1 MAGLKSFDTWSPVIV
16 MLAVDFAFAVV
27 NILLKEVLNA
37 EMNHLVLITY
47 RQSISTIFLVPIGYF
62 WERNSRPKLTLRILC
77 YLFFSALVGAS
88 LTQYFFLLGIQYTS
102 ATFACA
108 FINMVP
114 AITFIM
120 SLPFGLEIVNIK
132 TNRGRAK
139 LIGTLV
145 CICGAM
151 ILTLYKGMPLVKYS
165 RPEAP
170 SPTMDQAISL
180 SSGKKTERWTVGSIA
195 LMGGTLLWSS
205 WFLIQSNIGKLY
217 PCQYSSTA
225 IMSFF
230 GAIQS
235 AVISLSIDRKPF
247 LGVVGS
253 GLCYVA
259 MSWCVKKRGPVFTA
273 AFSPLVQIMA
283 VMFDIP
289 ILHEQLHLGSAV
301 MSSVLGSA
309 TVIAG
314 LYILLWGKKKDAE
327 NSSMEL
333 VQEAEEVKDQEAQLQ
348 VTTITSGSR
357 CP

>member
-1 MAGLKSFDTWSPVIV
+1 MI
-16 MLAVDFAFAVV
+16 MLFCLCC
-27 NILLKEVLNA
+27 N
-37 EMNHLVLITY
+37 LIIC
-47 RQSISTIFLVPIGYF
+47 R
-62 WERNSRPKLTLRILC
+62 
-77 YLFFSALVGAS
+77 
-88 LTQYFFLLGIQYTS
+88 
-102 ATFACA
+102 
-108 FINMVP
+108 
-114 AITFIM
+114 
-120 SLPFGLEIVNIK
+120 LEIVNIK

-235 AVISLSIDRKPF
+235 AVISLSMDRN
-247 LGVVGS
+247 LS
-253 GLCYVA
+253 L
-259 MSWCVKKRGPVFTA
+259 W
-273 AFSPLVQIMA
+273 
-283 VMFDIP
+283 
-289 ILHEQLHLGSAV
+289 ILKGKTEIL
-301 MSSVLGSA
+301 
-309 TVIAG
+309 TVIYAVSMLSLKNVVVAVVFFPHSFS
-314 LYILLWGKKKDAE
+314 LYTW
-327 NSSMEL
+327 L
-333 VQEAEEVKDQEAQLQ
+333 VFWFYL
-348 VTTITSGSR
+348 
-357 CP
+357 